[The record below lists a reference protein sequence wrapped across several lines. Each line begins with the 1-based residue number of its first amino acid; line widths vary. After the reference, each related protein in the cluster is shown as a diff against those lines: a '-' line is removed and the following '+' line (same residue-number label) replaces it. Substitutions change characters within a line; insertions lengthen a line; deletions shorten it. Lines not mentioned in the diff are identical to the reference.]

1 MSDAQDEARR
11 LLHKGEQHAEEAKT
25 ARRRWERTEDRA
37 DHQAAMIEAQFAAMY
52 FARATATMAVDPV

>member
-11 LLHKGEQHAEEAKT
+11 LLRKGEEHAEEAKS

-37 DHQAAMIEAQFAAMY
+37 DHHTAMIEAQFAAMY
-52 FARATATMAVDPV
+52 FTRATATMAVDPI